1 VSDEI
6 CFSVVI
12 AAHNASR
19 TLPVTIRSVLG
30 QTRQD
35 FEVLVVDDGS
45 VDGTH
50 AALMDTT
57 TDPRI
62 KYFRQENSG
71 PAPAR
76 NAGIQQARG
85 RYVSILDSDDAW
97 LPNYLEAMDEA
108 LSSDPAAGLAY
119 TDAWRFD
126 DETGRVFRRTA
137 MSSERPPEAP
147 PADTDALLQMLLQ
160 RNFVFTS
167 ATMRRRVLEE
177 VGGFRSLTRSE
188 DCELWLRIA
197 AAGHHFVRAR
207 GILAVYRDRPGS
219 RMHDRSAML
228 RGRKEI
234 LELVADEYEI
244 SAAALAV
251 ARIRLEETERELDAV
266 ALGAERP
273 ADRGWRSSRAAGFV
287 RRLRDFRLWPPAVV
301 AAAVPDL
308 RSSRSAAASE
318 VVQIENRPGRTER
331 LE

>member
-1 VSDEI
+1 VSDAV

-12 AAHNASR
+12 AAHNAAR
-19 TLPVTIRSVLG
+19 TLPVTIRSVLR

-50 AALMDTT
+50 AALTNTT
-57 TDPRI
+57 TDRRI
-62 KYFRQENSG
+62 KYLRQENLG

-85 RYVSILDSDDAW
+85 QYVSILDSDDAW
-97 LPNYLEAMDEA
+97 LPTYLEAMDEA
-108 LSSDPAAGLAY
+108 LRSDPEAGLAY

-126 DETGRVFRRTA
+126 DETQRVFRRTA
-137 MSSERPPEAP
+137 MSSERPPEVP
-147 PADTDALLQMLLQ
+147 PRDTDALLQMLLE

-167 ATMRRRVLEE
+167 ATMRRRVLDE

-197 AAGHHFVRAR
+197 AAGYHFVRAR

-234 LELVADEYEI
+234 LELVADEYEL
-244 SAAALAV
+244 SASALAV
-251 ARIRLEETERELDAV
+251 ARIRLEETERELNA
-266 ALGAERP
+266 AAGEAEREG
-273 ADRGWRSSRAAGFV
+273 DRGWRSSRPAEFV
-287 RRLRDFRLWPPAVV
+287 RRFRDFRLWPPRVV
-301 AAAVPDL
+301 AAAVPGL
-308 RSSRSAAASE
+308 RSGRSAAAPE
-318 VVQIENRPGRTER
+318 VVQIENRPGRAER
-331 LE
+331 VD